1 MGKRKIICLLTAYPE
16 VTHQSRVI
24 RGLIRQCKEYGY
36 HLMIL
41 STTIHMDSPRP
52 KYVQGEINIYRLL
65 NTEYVDGIILDTA
78 PLTEDKGHG
87 TFRAIADRILKG
99 CKKPVVCI
107 EIPWDSY
114 PLIENENEEIL
125 RETVRHAI
133 QFHGKRKLCIL
144 TGHRET
150 EVSHSRLR
158 VYLDEAAKY
167 GVTVPEESII
177 FGDFWYSGGEQLA
190 DRFLSG
196 ELELPE
202 AVICANDPMAL
213 GLLIRLNKHGI
224 RVPEDLI
231 ILGFEAFP
239 EALCNDIPLSTYE
252 ANDMQTAAN
261 AVNYLRSVIEPDQPL
276 KPVSFAVSS
285 LFHPGKT
292 CGCNADYLASAHA
305 FKDALYLAQYYSE
318 DCYDSI
324 NIGLLMES
332 YIFEDLTSAETPD
345 ECLNTI
351 LENSYLIR
359 PMNDL
364 YICVAPDWMEMHSN
378 TETGYPEQMKMIMRC
393 SSSHDISFISEDGV
407 FFETK
412 EMLPQLFDESK
423 EPAVFYFSPMH
434 FNEHAIGYAVLERSL
449 NETVTLN
456 LVYKNWLRFV
466 NNAMEMVRAKHKLM
480 HMSVRD
486 EMTGTYNRRGLYLK
500 LDEMLRSRR
509 PEDLFFAAVIDMD
522 GLKTI
527 NDTFG
532 HSEGDFGIRLVASAA
547 ASITYRHE
555 ICVRAGGDE
564 FYIVGVGQYTEN
576 TVQERTEQFLQRMR
590 DITQNYDKPYSIT
603 ASIGC
608 AVCEI
613 TEHFNADEA
622 IRSADEIMYAYKV
635 RHKLQRLL

>member
-1 MGKRKIICLLTAYPE
+1 MRKRKIICLLTAYPE
-16 VTHQSRVI
+16 ITHQSRII
-24 RGLIRQCKEYGY
+24 RGILAQCRRYDY

-52 KYVQGEINIYRLL
+52 KYVQGEVNIYRLL
-65 NTEYVDGIILDTA
+65 NTDLVDGIILDTA
-78 PLTEDKGHG
+78 PLTEDREHIM
-87 TFRAIADRILKG
+87 FRRIADSILKD
-99 CKKPVVCI
+99 CRKPIVSI
-107 EIPWDSY
+107 EIPWDDAV
-114 PLIENENEEIL
+114 LIENENEEIL
-125 RETVRHAI
+125 RAAVRHAV
-133 QFHGKRKLCIL
+133 QVHGKKRLCIL
-144 TGHRET
+144 TGHKET

-158 VYLDEAAKY
+158 IYLDEAAKY
-167 GVTVPEESII
+167 GITVPEEYII

-261 AVNYLRSVIEPDQPL
+261 AVNYLRSVIEPDE
-276 KPVSFAVSS
+276 PVLPVTIHADT
-285 LFHPGKT
+285 LFHPGKS
-292 CGCNADYLASAHA
+292 CGCNCDYLASAHA
-305 FKDALYLAQYYSE
+305 FKDALYLAQYYTE
-318 DCYDSI
+318 DCYDTV

-332 YIFEDLTSAETPD
+332 YIFEDLTAASAPD
-345 ECLNTI
+345 DIYASI
-351 LENSYLIR
+351 LDNSYLVR

-364 YICVAPDWMEMHSN
+364 YLCVAPDWLEMQDS
-378 TETGYPEQMKMIMRC
+378 TDEGYPDQMKLVMRC
-393 SSSHDISFISEDGV
+393 SSDPALSMVSEEGV
-407 FFETK
+407 LFDTK

-423 EPAVFYFSPMH
+423 EAAVFYFSPMH
-434 FNEHAIGYAVLERSL
+434 FNEHTIGYAVLERSL
-449 NETVTLN
+449 SETVTLN

-466 NNAMEMVRAKHKLM
+466 NNALEMMRTKHKLM

-500 LDEMLRSRR
+500 LDEMLRTRK

-547 ASITYRHE
+547 CSITHHHE

-564 FYIVGVGQYTEN
+564 FYIVGVGAYDGD
-576 TVQERTEQFLQRMR
+576 TVTARTEQFLQKMR
-590 DITQNYDKPYSIT
+590 DATRNYDKPYSIT

-608 AVCEI
+608 AVCPI
-613 TEHFNADEA
+613 TEQFNADEA